1 MASKVDEITMGPERA
16 LAFAGTA
23 SNIARKAVNAPG
35 TGMLREDTTV
45 SPYIADDGDR
55 ILNAC
60 VDLLTPRA
68 QLGLSRGRQ

>member
-1 MASKVDEITMGPERA
+1 MASKVDEITMGPKGA

-23 SNIARKAVNAPG
+23 SNIARKAVSAPR
-35 TGMLREDTTV
+35 TGMLREDTTA

-55 ILNAC
+55 FLNAC

-68 QLGLSRGRQ
+68 QSGLSRGRQ